1 MFQNLRKKV
10 NAVLPDIE
18 NMYLSSPTIAP
29 SASSPNKVLNHLG
42 LLIPSTS
49 ASSSTSSDHTK
60 ITSTQWPNSDAI
72 NFGAGCELL
81 DRNEKIWEE
90 LHAANESN
98 AKKAETCD
106 EMISNLT
113 ESIKK
118 RCIDLSDINISLEI
132 IPNIVQ
138 TIENCSTIMI
148 EINDKCTEVE
158 NQLFELEDLME
169 LLQLQEKQLD
179 RKFEMAMFKER
190 KLANLEKV
198 RQSLASKHADTVK
211 ESERQMRLLQQ
222 ERQAV
227 FQDAFQSDLK
237 YYKEVG
243 KIPKIEIEHKAV
255 QQTLSLEEIVLD
267 NDIENK
273 ELDKFLNE

>member
-10 NAVLPDIE
+10 NSVLPDIE
-18 NMYLSSPTIAP
+18 NMYLSSTNHIP
-29 SASSPNKVLNHLG
+29 STSSTVPSTSSSNKVLNQLG
-42 LLIPSTS
+42 LLLPSTS
-49 ASSSTSSDHTK
+49 TNDTTK
-60 ITSTQWPNSDAI
+60 FPSWPNSDAI
-72 NFGAGCELL
+72 NFSAGCKLL
-81 DRNEKIWEE
+81 ERNEKIWEE
-90 LHAANESN
+90 LHVANESN

-106 EMISNLT
+106 AIISNLNV
-113 ESIKK
+113 SIKK
-118 RCIDLSDINISLEI
+118 RCIDLSDINVSLEI

-138 TIENCSTIMI
+138 TIENCSAIII
-148 EINDKCTEVE
+148 EINGKCTEVE
-158 NQLFELEDLME
+158 NQLFELEDLIE

-179 RKFEMAMFKER
+179 SKFEMAMFKER

-198 RQSLASKHADTVK
+198 RQSLASKHAATVK
-211 ESERQMRLLQQ
+211 ESERQMRLRQQ

-243 KIPKIEIEHKAV
+243 KIPKIEIEHKSA

-267 NDIENK
+267 NELEKK
-273 ELDKFLNE
+273 ELDKFLEE